1 MEILVLDKTQI
12 LLQEGANLVTI
23 LGIVFALVG
32 LTVSLRTFIAER
44 KKEHLERE
52 YGTFDSLDNKYVE
65 FMYACT
71 QHPNLDLFSEPLG
84 KDRVAT
90 KEELNVERALFS
102 VLISIFE
109 RAFVMFER
117 RAGKDMKELQYLGWL
132 ECMRSY
138 CIRESF
144 LFEWKKIGNQFDND
158 FKKRLNDLIEEELAK
173 ANTKET
179 ISSSQQSSFQNEQV
193 TA

>member
-1 MEILVLDKTQI
+1 MMSNNIQI
-12 LLQEGANLVTI
+12 LLQEGANAVTI
-23 LGIVFALVG
+23 LGIIFALGG
-32 LTVSLRTFIAER
+32 LAVSMRTFIAER
-44 KKEHLERE
+44 KKERLERE

-84 KDRVAT
+84 TNRVAT
-90 KEELNVERALFS
+90 KEELNIERALFS

-117 RAGKDMKELQYLGWL
+117 RAGQDMKELQYIGWI

-144 LFEWKKIGNQFDND
+144 LFEWNKIGNQFDND
-158 FKKRLNDLIEEELAK
+158 FQKTLNDLIEQELGK
-173 ANTKET
+173 VNTDKPR
-179 ISSSQQSSFQNEQV
+179 
-193 TA
+193 

>member
-1 MEILVLDKTQI
+1 MSNNIQI
-12 LLQEGANLVTI
+12 LLEEGANAITI
-23 LGIVFALVG
+23 LGVIFALGG
-32 LTVSLRTFIAER
+32 LTVSMRTFLAER

-71 QHPNLDLFSEPLG
+71 KHPSLDLFSEPLG
-84 KDRVAT
+84 KNRVAT
-90 KEELNVERALFS
+90 KDDINIERALFS

-117 RAGKDMKELQYLGWL
+117 RAGEELKELQYIGWK

-144 LFEWKKIGNQFDND
+144 LFEWHKIGNQFDKN
-158 FKKRLNDLIEEELAK
+158 FQKTLNALILEE
-173 ANTKET
+173 
-179 ISSSQQSSFQNEQV
+179 QQSSAKFLITENMDNEK
-193 TA
+193 